1 MNQAAASLYESD
13 DVARQLER
21 MDAHAIDGLPFG
33 VIRLTREGLV
43 QLYSATEAQQSG
55 FNRQPALGLDFFEQ
69 VAPCMNTPMMKGLIE
84 QAWRAGTLDMDI
96 GWVGDIAD
104 PNRAYA
110 IRATS
115 SSDGGVWLLIN
126 RDL

>member
-21 MDAHAIDGLPFG
+21 MDAQAIDGLPFG

-43 QLYSATEAQQSG
+43 QLYSTTEAQQSG
-55 FNRQPALGLDFFEQ
+55 FNRRPALGLDFFEQ